1 MVKETKLLQKRV
13 SELAEKEI
21 IEDSQAITLN
31 QMVVSDDKE
40 SVLLAEELV
49 KLKISDTLLNGLND
63 GQKYAFVKIVEHIN
77 NPRHDIIRLKGFAGS
92 GKTYLTKRVIEYIN
106 TVYPKHQIALTA
118 PTNKAVQVLSKNS
131 PYSDKSNVF
140 EDFGTVSGK
149 IVFCTIHKLMALKEV
164 IDDEGNQSF
173 LPDKS
178 NSAILNYQYVVID
191 ESSMLSDQLYKQLI
205 LFKDKVKLIFMGDPC
220 QIPPIKQTSSF
231 IFSSKCDL
239 NILDLELTEMMRQKG
254 EHPIVDLSVEI
265 RKNLTSAFP
274 VGRLVTKINDN
285 GDGIVHIDGK
295 RNRKQMLEIISKFFK
310 CSSFE
315 QSSNY
320 VKIIAWRN
328 ATVKSLNGIVRESLF
343 GKNLPRFVV
352 GDRIIANKA
361 LFVRSYNRNFNA
373 TTYTIKANTSDEFVI
388 MSVNVQDIHFK
399 EITKYNLFSAI
410 DVTLKCWII
419 KARNGISTIDICV
432 IHEESVKEYQELLT
446 DLKNTAKK
454 KKDAL
459 YWSVYYNVVKWSD
472 DINYNYAISAHKSQG
487 STYDNVIIIEEDID
501 YNPNII
507 ERNRI
512 KYTAYTRA
520 KHRLYILK

>member
-1 MVKETKLLQKRV
+1 
-13 SELAEKEI
+13 
-21 IEDSQAITLN
+21 
-31 QMVVSDDKE
+31 
-40 SVLLAEELV
+40 
-49 KLKISDTLLNGLND
+49 
-63 GQKYAFVKIVEHIN
+63 
-77 NPRHDIIRLKGFAGS
+77 
-92 GKTYLTKRVIEYIN
+92 
-106 TVYPKHQIALTA
+106 
-118 PTNKAVQVLSKNS
+118 
-131 PYSDKSNVF
+131 
-140 EDFGTVSGK
+140 
-149 IVFCTIHKLMALKEV
+149 
-164 IDDEGNQSF
+164 
-173 LPDKS
+173 
-178 NSAILNYQYVVID
+178 
-191 ESSMLSDQLYKQLI
+191 
-205 LFKDKVKLIFMGDPC
+205 
-220 QIPPIKQTSSF
+220 
-231 IFSSKCDL
+231 
-239 NILDLELTEMMRQKG
+239 MMRQKG

-295 RNRKQMLEIISKFFK
+295 RNRKQMLEIIGKFFN
-310 CSSFE
+310 CPSFE